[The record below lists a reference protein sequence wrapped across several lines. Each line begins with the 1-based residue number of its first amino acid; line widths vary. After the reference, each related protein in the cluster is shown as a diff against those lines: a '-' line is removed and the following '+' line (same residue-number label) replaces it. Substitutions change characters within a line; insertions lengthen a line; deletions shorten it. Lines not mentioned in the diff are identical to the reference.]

1 MKKYLIPVL
10 LVLCAV
16 GTAYSQEIQYPV
28 INGYGGIYDITD
40 ADVRPD
46 PNMTYKIAIDL
57 SNAPKNRKD
66 VNYFLERVARMMNLH
81 AIGGVPQENLK
92 VVVVAHAGATY
103 TVLNNEKYMEE
114 FGSENPNSE
123 LLSALH
129 DAGAELLVCGQS
141 IRGRDIRKEQLHP
154 DVKVATSMLTAITT
168 LQLQG
173 YAVMQF

>member
-1 MKKYLIPVL
+1 
-10 LVLCAV
+10 
-16 GTAYSQEIQYPV
+16 V

-46 PNMTYKIAIDL
+46 PNMKYKIAIDL

-81 AIGGVPQENLK
+81 VVGGVPPENLQ

-103 TVLNNEKYMEE
+103 SVLSDEKYQEE
-114 FGSENPNSE
+114 FGSENPNAE

-129 DAGAELLVCGQS
+129 DAGVQLMVCGQS

-154 DVKVATSMLTAITT
+154 DVRVATSMLTAITT
-168 LQLQG
+168 LQMQG
-173 YAVMQF
+173 YAMMKF